1 MELKFSYITYVV
13 LINLNLKTMKKFI
26 TFLFLISGIIANANV
41 KMPLLF
47 SDGMVLQRNKA
58 IPVWGFADANEKI
71 EIHFNKQTKK
81 TQADKNGKWTINLDA
96 EKPGGPFELVIIGKN
111 KITIKN
117 VLVGEVWI
125 CSGQSNMEFQVFK
138 TMNAEKEM
146 NNADYPMIRH
156 FGVAQDL
163 SGKPKD
169 DLKAGK
175 WEVSSKETVG
185 NFTAVGFYFA
195 RKLYAELKIP
205 IGIINTSWGGT
216 NVETWTSREAFEK
229 SSEFK
234 NMIADVPVMNVDSI
248 SKLYA
253 KRMKE
258 RVEKIQGTSVSTDN
272 ENTFKEFSFDDTS
285 WGELNTPSL
294 WENQPLGD
302 LDGVVWMRKTIT
314 LSAEDIK
321 NKATL
326 SLAKIDDEDITYV
339 NGIEVGK
346 NTQWDARRIYQI
358 PANVLKEGKNVI
370 AVRIVDNSGGGGIYG
385 ESEDLKLEIG
395 SKVLPL
401 DGKWKFRVIVV
412 KTALSPNS
420 YPSLL
425 YNAMVNPLV
434 PYAIQGVLWYQGEA
448 NVWRANQYKKAFPLM
463 ITDWRT
469 KFKQGDFPFYFVQL
483 STFDEFGG
491 NSKKGSRWAELREAQ
506 SETLK
511 LKNTGMAVTTDIGNA
526 KDIHPTNKQDVGL
539 RLAAIAFD
547 NVYGKKQIFSG
558 PTYKSQEIKGNQIIL
573 TFDNIGSGLS
583 TPNSDELKGFEIAGA
598 DKVFHS
604 AKAIIK
610 DNKIIVSSDEV
621 QNPVAVHYGWADD
634 DTKINLFNKEKFP
647 ASPFR
652 TDNWEMIT
660 ANEIYKV
667 SK

>member
-1 MELKFSYITYVV
+1 MVYYFILEK
-13 LINLNLKTMKKFI
+13 MKKI
-26 TFLFLISGIIANANV
+26 TVFFLLLCGIMANANV

-58 IPVWGFADANEKI
+58 IPIWGFADANEKV
-71 EIHFNKQTKK
+71 EIHFNKQIKK
-81 TQADKNGKWTINLDA
+81 TQADKNGKWTVNLDA
-96 EKPGGPFELVIIGKN
+96 EKAGGPFELVIIGKN

-117 VLVGEVWI
+117 VLVGEVWV
-125 CSGQSNMEFQVFK
+125 CSGQSNMEFQVSK
-138 TMNAEKEM
+138 TINAENEM
-146 NNADYPMIRH
+146 NNAEYPMIRH
-156 FGVAQDL
+156 FGVERDF
-163 SGKPKD
+163 SGIPKE

-195 RKLYAELKIP
+195 RKLYSELKIP

-229 SSEFK
+229 SPEFK

-253 KRMKE
+253 KRMNE
-258 RVEKIQGTSVSTDN
+258 RIEKIQGTPVSTAN
-272 ENTFKEFSFDDTS
+272 ENTFKELSFDDNS
-285 WGELNTPSL
+285 WGELNTPSI
-294 WENQPLGD
+294 WESQHLGD

-321 NKATL
+321 IKATL

-346 NTQWDARRIYQI
+346 NFQYDAKRIYQI
-358 PANVLKEGKNVI
+358 PENVLKEGKNVI
-370 AVRIVDNSGGGGIYG
+370 AVRIVDNGGGGGIYG
-385 ESEDLKLEIG
+385 ESENLKLTLG
-395 SKVLPL
+395 SKVIPL

-425 YNAMVNPLV
+425 YNAMVNPLI
-434 PYAIQGVLWYQGEA
+434 PYAIEGVLWYQGET
-448 NVWRANQYKKAFPLM
+448 NVWRANQYKKAFPLL

-483 STFDEFGG
+483 STFDEYGG

-539 RLAAIAFD
+539 RLAAIALN
-547 NVYGKKQIFSG
+547 NVYSKKQVFSG

-583 TPNSDELKGFEIAGA
+583 TPNNDELKGFEIAGA

-610 DNKIIVSSDEV
+610 DNKIMVSSDQV

-634 DTKINLFNKEKFP
+634 DAQINLYNKEKFP

-652 TDNWEMIT
+652 TDNWEMIS
-660 ANEIYKV
+660 ANEVYKV

>member
-1 MELKFSYITYVV
+1 MAK
-13 LINLNLKTMKKFI
+13 
-26 TFLFLISGIIANANV
+26 ANV
-41 KMPLLF
+41 RMPLLF
-47 SDGMVLQRNKA
+47 SDGMVLQRNKE
-58 IPVWGFADANEKI
+58 IPVWGWADANEKVT
-71 EIHFNKQTKK
+71 IHFNKQTK
-81 TQADKNGKWTINLDA
+81 TIQADNKGKWMVKLAA
-96 EKPGGPFELVIIGKN
+96 EKAGGPFELSITGKN
-111 KITIKN
+111 KIVIKD

-125 CSGQSNMEFQVFK
+125 CSGQSNMEFQVSK
-138 TMNAEKEM
+138 TMNAKDEI
-146 NNADYPMIRH
+146 NDSNYPMIRH

-163 SGKPKD
+163 SGTPKD

-175 WEVSSKETVG
+175 WEVSNKETVG

-195 RKLYAELKIP
+195 KKIYAELKIP

-229 SSEFK
+229 SDNFK
-234 NMIADVPVMNVDSI
+234 AMIADVPTLNIDSI
-248 SKLYA
+248 SKLFA
-253 KRMKE
+253 VRMKE
-258 RVEKIQGTSVSTDN
+258 RVEKIQCTPVNADN
-272 ENTFKEFSFDDTS
+272 EVSFKEATFNDSG
-285 WGELNTPSL
+285 WGELNTPDL
-294 WENQPLGD
+294 WENQPLGN

-321 NKATL
+321 NKAVLNL
-326 SLAKIDDEDITYV
+326 SKIDDEDITYV

-346 NTQWDARRIYQI
+346 NTVYDAKRVYEI
-358 PANVLKEGKNVI
+358 PTAILKEGTNVI
-370 AVRIVDNSGGGGIYG
+370 AVRIVDTGGGGGIYG
-385 ESEDLKLEIG
+385 EASDLKLTLGTKNI
-395 SKVLPL
+395 PL
-401 DGKWKFRVIVV
+401 DGKWKFKVVAV

-463 ITDWRT
+463 INDWRT
-469 KFKQGDFPFYFVQL
+469 KFKQGNFPFYFVQL

-491 NSKKGSRWAELREAQ
+491 NSQKGSRWAELREAQ

-511 LKNTGMAVTTDIGNA
+511 IPNTGMAVTTDIGNA
-526 KDIHPTNKQDVGL
+526 KDIHPTNKQDIGL
-539 RLAAIAFD
+539 RLAAIAM
-547 NVYGKKQIFSG
+547 NNLYGKKQVHSG
-558 PTYKSQEIKGNQIIL
+558 PAYKSQEIKGNQIIL
-573 TFDNIGSGLS
+573 TFDSIGSGLS
-583 TPNSDELKGFEIAGA
+583 TPNSDELKGFEIAGS

-610 DNKIIVSSDEV
+610 DNKIIVSSDQV

-634 DTKINLFNKEKFP
+634 DTNINLYNKEKFP

-660 ANEIYKV
+660 ANEKYKINQ
-667 SK
+667 

>member
-1 MELKFSYITYVV
+1 
-13 LINLNLKTMKKFI
+13 MKKTVIFI
-26 TFLFLISGIIANANV
+26 FLLISVLANANIR
-41 KMPLLF
+41 MPLIF
-47 SDGMVLQRNKA
+47 SDGMVLQRDKQ
-58 IPVWGFADANEKI
+58 IPIWGFADANESV
-71 EIHFNKQTKK
+71 EIHFNKQVKK
-81 TQADKNGKWTINLDA
+81 TTADKNGKWTVNLSA
-96 EKPGGPFELVIIGKN
+96 EKAGGPFELTIIGKN

-138 TMNAEKEM
+138 TMNGEKEI
-146 NNADYPMIRH
+146 ADANYPMIRH

-163 SGKPKD
+163 SGTPKD
-169 DLKAGK
+169 DLKQGK
-175 WEVSSKETVG
+175 WEEANKKNVG
-185 NFTAVGFYFA
+185 NFTAVGYYFA

-229 SSEFK
+229 SPDFK
-234 NMIADVPVMNVDSI
+234 AMIADVPTLNVDSI

-253 KRMKE
+253 RKMKE
-258 RVEKIQGTSVSTDN
+258 RVEKIQGNPVSSDN
-272 ENTFKEFSFDDTS
+272 EDSFKELSFNDNS

-314 LSAEDIK
+314 LTADDLK
-321 NKATL
+321 NKAVL
-326 SLAKIDDEDITYV
+326 SLAKIDDEDIAYI
-339 NGIEVGK
+339 NGIEIGR
-346 NTQWDARRIYQI
+346 NTQYDLKRVYSV
-358 PANVLKEGKNVI
+358 PGNVLKEGKNVI

-385 ESEDLKLEIG
+385 EAQDLKLNIG
-395 SKVLPL
+395 SKSIPL

-434 PYAIQGVLWYQGEA
+434 PYGIQGVLWYQGEA
-448 NVWRANQYKKAFPLM
+448 NVWRAAEYKKSFPLM
-463 ITDWRT
+463 INDWRT
-469 KFKQGDFPFYFVQL
+469 RFKQGNFPFYFVQL

-491 NSKKGSRWAELREAQ
+491 NSEKGSRWAELREAQ

-511 LKNTGMAVTTDIGNA
+511 VPNTGMAVTTDIGNA
-526 KDIHPTNKQDVGL
+526 KDIHPTNKQDIGL
-539 RLAAIAFD
+539 RLAAIAM
-547 NVYGKKQIFSG
+547 NNIYGKKQVHSG
-558 PTYKSQEIKGNQIIL
+558 PTYKSQEIKGNQIVL

-583 TPNSDELKGFEIAGA
+583 TPNNVELKGFEIAGA

-604 AKAIIK
+604 AKAIMK
-610 DNKIIVSSDEV
+610 DNKVIVSSDQV

-634 DTKINLFNKEKFP
+634 DTAINLFNKEKFP

-652 TDNWEMIT
+652 TDNWEMLT
-660 ANEIYKV
+660 ANEKYKV

>member
-1 MELKFSYITYVV
+1 
-13 LINLNLKTMKKFI
+13 
-26 TFLFLISGIIANANV
+26 
-41 KMPLLF
+41 MPVLF
-47 SDGMVLQRNKA
+47 SDGMVLQRDKQ
-58 IPVWGFADANEKI
+58 IPIWGFADANESV
-71 EIHFNKQTKK
+71 EIHFNKQVKK
-81 TQADKNGKWTINLDA
+81 TTADKNGKWSINLGA
-96 EKPGGPFELVIIGKN
+96 EKAGGPFELTIIGKN

-146 NNADYPMIRH
+146 ADANYPMIRH

-163 SGKPKD
+163 SGTPKD
-169 DLKAGK
+169 DLKQGN
-175 WEVSSKETVG
+175 WEAANKENVG
-185 NFTAVGFYFA
+185 NFTAVGYYFA
-195 RKLYAELKIP
+195 RKLYSELKIP

-216 NVETWTSREAFEK
+216 NVETWTSREAFEN
-229 SSEFK
+229 SADFK
-234 NMIADVPVMNVDSI
+234 AMIADVPTLNVDSI

-253 KRMKE
+253 RKMKE
-258 RVEKIQGTSVSTDN
+258 RVEKIQGNPVSADN
-272 ENTFKEFSFDDTS
+272 ENSFKELSFNDNS

-314 LSAEDIK
+314 LTADDLK
-321 NKATL
+321 NKAVL

-339 NGIEVGK
+339 NGIEIGR
-346 NTQWDARRIYQI
+346 NTQYDLKRVYSV

-385 ESEDLKLEIG
+385 EAQDLKLAIG
-395 SKVLPL
+395 SKSIPL

-434 PYAIQGVLWYQGEA
+434 PYGIQGVLWYQGEA
-448 NVWRANQYKKAFPLM
+448 NVWRAAEYKKSFPLM
-463 ITDWRT
+463 INDWRT
-469 KFKQGDFPFYFVQL
+469 KFKQGNFPFYFVQL

-491 NSKKGSRWAELREAQ
+491 NSQKGSRWAELREAQ

-511 LKNTGMAVTTDIGNA
+511 LPNTGMAVTTDIGNA
-526 KDIHPTNKQDVGL
+526 KDIHPTNKQDIGL
-539 RLAAIAFD
+539 RLAAIAM
-547 NVYGKKQIFSG
+547 NNIYGKKQVHSG

-573 TFDNIGSGLS
+573 TFDNIGNGLS
-583 TPNSDELKGFEIAGA
+583 TPNNDEIKGFEIAGA

-610 DNKIIVSSDEV
+610 DNKVIVSSDQV

-634 DTKINLFNKEKFP
+634 DTAINLFNKEKFP

-652 TDNWEMIT
+652 TDNWEMLT
-660 ANEIYKV
+660 ANEKYKV

>member
-1 MELKFSYITYVV
+1 
-13 LINLNLKTMKKFI
+13 MKKTVIFI
-26 TFLFLISGIIANANV
+26 FLLISVLANANV
-41 KMPLLF
+41 RMPLIF
-47 SDGMVLQRNKA
+47 SDGMVLQRDKQ
-58 IPVWGFADANEKI
+58 IPIWGFADANESV
-71 EIHFNKQTKK
+71 EIHFNKQVKK
-81 TQADKNGKWTINLDA
+81 TTADKNGKWTVNLGA
-96 EKPGGPFELVIIGKN
+96 EKAGGPFELTIIGKN

-138 TMNAEKEM
+138 TMNGEKEM
-146 NNADYPMIRH
+146 ADANYPMIRH

-163 SGKPKD
+163 SGTPKD
-169 DLKAGK
+169 DLKQGK
-175 WEVSSKETVG
+175 WEEANKKNVG
-185 NFTAVGFYFA
+185 NFTAVGYYFA
-195 RKLYAELKIP
+195 RKLYDELKIP

-216 NVETWTSREAFEK
+216 NVETWTSREAFEN
-229 SSEFK
+229 SPDFK
-234 NMIADVPVMNVDSI
+234 AMIADVPTLNVDSI

-253 KRMKE
+253 RKMKE
-258 RVEKIQGTSVSTDN
+258 RVEKIQGNPVSSDN
-272 ENTFKEFSFDDTS
+272 EDSFKELSFNDNS

-314 LSAEDIK
+314 LTADDLK
-321 NKATL
+321 NKAVL
-326 SLAKIDDEDITYV
+326 SLAKIDDEDIAYI
-339 NGIEVGK
+339 NGIEIGR
-346 NTQWDARRIYQI
+346 NTQYDLKRVYSV
-358 PANVLKEGKNVI
+358 PGNVLKEGKNVI

-385 ESEDLKLEIG
+385 EAQDLKLAIG
-395 SKVLPL
+395 SKSIPL

-434 PYAIQGVLWYQGEA
+434 PYGIQGVLWYQGEA
-448 NVWRANQYKKAFPLM
+448 NVWRAAEYKKSFPLM
-463 ITDWRT
+463 INDWRT
-469 KFKQGDFPFYFVQL
+469 KFKQGNFPFYFVQL

-491 NSKKGSRWAELREAQ
+491 NSEKGSRWAELREAQ

-511 LKNTGMAVTTDIGNA
+511 VPNTGMAVTTDIGNA
-526 KDIHPTNKQDVGL
+526 KDIHPTNKQDIGL
-539 RLAAIAFD
+539 RLAAIAM
-547 NVYGKKQIFSG
+547 NNIYGKKQVHSG
-558 PTYKSQEIKGNQIIL
+558 PTYKSQEIKGNQIVL

-583 TPNSDELKGFEIAGA
+583 TPNNVELKGFEIAGA

-604 AKAIIK
+604 AKAIMK
-610 DNKIIVSSDEV
+610 DNKVIVSSDQV

-634 DTKINLFNKEKFP
+634 DTAINLFNKEKFP

-652 TDNWEMIT
+652 TDNWEMLT
-660 ANEIYKV
+660 ANEKYKV

>member
-1 MELKFSYITYVV
+1 
-13 LINLNLKTMKKFI
+13 MKKLIVFI
-26 TFLFLISGIIANANV
+26 LLIISVISSANV
-41 KMPLLF
+41 RMPILF
-47 SDGMVLQRNKA
+47 SDGMVLQRDKQ
-58 IPVWGFADANEKI
+58 IPIWGFADANESV
-71 EIHFNKQTKK
+71 EVHFNKQIKK
-81 TQADKNGKWTINLDA
+81 IIADKNGKWTVNLNA
-96 EKPGGPFELVIIGKN
+96 EKAGGPFELVIIGKN
-111 KITIKN
+111 KITIQN
-117 VLVGEVWI
+117 VLIGEVWI

-138 TMNAEKEM
+138 TMNAEKEI
-146 NNADYPMIRH
+146 ADANYPMIRH

-163 SGKPKD
+163 SGTPKD
-169 DLKAGK
+169 DLKQGK
-175 WEVSSKETVG
+175 WEVANRENVG
-185 NFTAVGFYFA
+185 NFTAVGYYFA
-195 RKLYAELKIP
+195 RKLYSELKIP

-229 SSEFK
+229 SNEFK
-234 NMIADVPVMNVDSI
+234 NMIADVPSLNVDSI

-253 KRMKE
+253 RKMKE
-258 RVEKIQGTSVSTDN
+258 RVEKIQGTPVSNDN
-272 ENTFKEFSFDDTS
+272 EKSFKELSFNDNS
-285 WGELNTPSL
+285 WGELNTPGL
-294 WENQPLGD
+294 WENQSLGD

-314 LSAEDIK
+314 LSAQDIK

-339 NGIEVGK
+339 NGIEVGR

-358 PANVLKEGKNVI
+358 PENVLKEGKNVI

-385 ESEDLKLEIG
+385 ESQDLKLTIG
-395 SKVLPL
+395 SKVIPL

-434 PYAIQGVLWYQGEA
+434 PYGIQGVLWYQGEA
-448 NVWRANQYKKAFPLM
+448 NVWRAAEYKKSFPLM
-463 ITDWRT
+463 ISDWRT
-469 KFKQGDFPFYFVQL
+469 KFKQGNFPFFFVQL

-491 NSKKGSRWAELREAQ
+491 NSQKGSRWAELREAQ

-511 LKNTGMAVTTDIGNA
+511 LPNTGMAVTTDIGNA
-526 KDIHPTNKQDVGL
+526 KDIHPTNKQDIGL
-539 RLAAIAFD
+539 RLAAIAM
-547 NVYGKKQIFSG
+547 NNIYGKKQVHSG
-558 PTYKSQEIKGNQIIL
+558 PTYKSQQIKGNQIIL

-583 TPNSDELKGFEIAGA
+583 TPNNDELRGFEIAGA
-598 DKVFHS
+598 DKVFYS

-610 DNKIIVSSDEV
+610 DNKIIVSSDKV

-634 DTKINLFNKEKFP
+634 DTAINLFNKEKFP

-652 TDNWEMIT
+652 TDNWEMLT
-660 ANEIYKV
+660 ANEKYKV

>member
-1 MELKFSYITYVV
+1 
-13 LINLNLKTMKKFI
+13 MKKSILFI
-26 TFLFLISGIIANANV
+26 FLIISVLTNANV

-58 IPVWGFADANEKI
+58 IPIWGFADANEKI
-71 EIHFNKQTKK
+71 EVHFNKQIQK
-81 TQADKNGKWTINLDA
+81 TTADKNGKWTLNLNS
-96 EKPGGPFELVIIGKN
+96 EKAGGPFELIIIGKN

-125 CSGQSNMEFQVFK
+125 CSGQSNMEFRVSK
-138 TMNAEKEM
+138 TINAEKEI
-146 NNADYPMIRH
+146 ADSNYPMIRH

-175 WEVSSKETVG
+175 WEAANKETVG
-185 NFTAVGFYFA
+185 NFTAVGYYFA

-216 NVETWTSREAFEK
+216 NVETWTSREAFQK
-229 SSEFK
+229 SDEFK
-234 NMIADVPVMNVDSI
+234 TLITGVPMVNVDSI

-253 KRMKE
+253 KQMKE
-258 RVEKIQGTSVSTDN
+258 RIEKVQGTPVSTEN
-272 ENTFKEFSFDDTS
+272 ENTFKDPIFNDAS

-294 WENQPLGD
+294 WENQPLED

-321 NKATL
+321 NKGTL
-326 SLAKIDDEDITYV
+326 HLSKIDDEDITYL
-339 NGIEVGK
+339 NGIEVGR
-346 NTQWDARRIYQI
+346 NTQYDVKRVYEI
-358 PANVLKEGKNVI
+358 PANILKEGKNVI

-385 ESEDLKLEIG
+385 DAADLKLSLG
-395 SKVLPL
+395 SKNIPL
-401 DGKWKFRVIVV
+401 DGRWKFKVIVV
-412 KTALSPNS
+412 KTSLSPNS

-434 PYAIQGVLWYQGEA
+434 PYAIEGVLWYQGEA

-483 STFDEFGG
+483 STFNEQNG
-491 NSKKGSRWAELREAQ
+491 NSKVGSRWAELREAQ

-511 LKNTGMAVTTDIGNA
+511 LPNTGMAVTTDIGNA

-539 RLAAIAFD
+539 RLAAIALN
-547 NVYGKKQIFSG
+547 NVYGKKRVYSG
-558 PTYKSQEIKGNQIIL
+558 PTYKSQEIAGNQIIL
-573 TFDNIGSGLS
+573 TFDNIGSGL
-583 TPNSDELKGFEIAGA
+583 TALDNSENLKGFEIAGA

-610 DNKIIVSSDEV
+610 NNKVIVSSDQV
-621 QNPVAVHYGWADD
+621 QNPAAVHYGWADD
-634 DTKINLFNKEKFP
+634 DTEINLFNKEKFP

-660 ANEIYKV
+660 ANEVYKV

>member
-1 MELKFSYITYVV
+1 
-13 LINLNLKTMKKFI
+13 MKKI
-26 TFLFLISGIIANANV
+26 TLFLLLLCGIMANANV

-58 IPVWGFADANEKI
+58 IPVWGFADANEKV
-71 EIHFNKQTKK
+71 EIHFNKQIKK
-81 TQADKNGKWTINLDA
+81 TQADKNGKWTVNLDA
-96 EKPGGPFELVIIGKN
+96 EKAGGPLELVIIGKN

-125 CSGQSNMEFQVFK
+125 CSGQSNMEFQVSK
-138 TMNAEKEM
+138 TVNAEKEI
-146 NNADYPMIRH
+146 NNAEYPMIRH
-156 FGVAQDL
+156 FGVERDF
-163 SGKPKD
+163 SGIPKD
-169 DLKAGK
+169 NLKAGK
-175 WEVSSKETVG
+175 WEASSKETVG

-195 RKLYAELKIP
+195 RKLYSELKIP

-229 SSEFK
+229 SDEFK

-253 KRMKE
+253 KRMSE
-258 RVEKIQGTSVSTDN
+258 RIEKIQGTPVSTAN
-272 ENTFKEFSFDDTS
+272 ENTFKELSFDDNS
-285 WGELNTPSL
+285 WGELNTPSI
-294 WENQPLGD
+294 WESQHLGD

-346 NTQWDARRIYQI
+346 NFQYDVKRIYQI
-358 PANVLKEGKNVI
+358 PENVLKEGKNVI
-370 AVRIVDNSGGGGIYG
+370 AVRIVDNGGGGGIYG
-385 ESEDLKLEIG
+385 ESENLKLTLG
-395 SKVLPL
+395 SKVIPL
-401 DGKWKFRVIVV
+401 DGKWKFRVVVV

-425 YNAMVNPLV
+425 YNAMVNPLI
-434 PYAIQGVLWYQGEA
+434 PYAIKGVLWYQGET

-539 RLAAIAFD
+539 RLAAIALNNIYD
-547 NVYGKKQIFSG
+547 KKQVFSG
-558 PTYKSQEIKGNQIIL
+558 PTYKSQEINGNQIIL
-573 TFDNIGSGLS
+573 TFDHIGSGLS
-583 TPNSDELKGFEIAGA
+583 TPNNDELKGFEIAGA

-610 DNKIIVSSDEV
+610 DNKIIVSSDQV

-634 DTKINLFNKEKFP
+634 DTQINLFNKEKFP

-652 TDNWEMIT
+652 TDNWEMIS
-660 ANEIYKV
+660 ANEIYRV